1 MFSQTVAGKLLL
13 AAAVVTTFIAVAP
26 AFANPSYEAE
36 QDYSGW
42 CDAQRASVYQRTEIQ
57 NGPVSH
63 RSHRMSRQTRAPG
76 R

>member
-13 AAAVVTTFIAVAP
+13 AAAAVTTLIAVAP

-42 CDAQRASVYQRTEIQ
+42 RDAQRAGVNQRSEIQ
-57 NGPVSH
+57 NGPVS
-63 RSHRMSRQTRAPG
+63 RRAHRMSR
-76 R
+76 

>member
-1 MFSQTVAGKLLL
+1 MFSQTVAGKPLL
-13 AAAVVTTFIAVAP
+13 ATAIVTTFIAVTP

-42 CDAQRASVYQRTEIQ
+42 RDAQRASVSQRTGIQ

-63 RSHRMSRQTRAPG
+63 RAHRMSR
-76 R
+76 